1 MFDHISKHLQQGH
14 QKYPTVH
21 RISFPFLNVWKCH
34 QTWSFMFD
42 VLHKKYEYTVA
53 QNKQTIFSISHGEQI
68 DQRGKKEH
76 DIKRNIP
83 ITAIKTLCH

>member
-1 MFDHISKHLQQGH
+1 MVFDHISKDLQGH
-14 QKYPTVH
+14 QKYPAVH
-21 RISFPFLNVWKCH
+21 HISFPFLNVWKCD
-34 QTWSFMFD
+34 QTRSF
-42 VLHKKYEYTVA
+42 VYTVA

-83 ITAIKTLCH
+83 ITAVKTLCH